1 MITNE
6 EFITV
11 PDYSAFRDRHYFR
24 VYVIDQHGNKVYH
37 GTKKQAERFVKV
49 MKEGRHDGNQKK
61 NR

>member
-1 MITNE
+1 MIVNE
-6 EFITV
+6 DFITV

-24 VYVIDQHGNKVYH
+24 VYVIDRNGNKVYH

-49 MKEGRHDGNQKK
+49 MKEGRNDGSQKK